1 MLTNRRSHKKMESNL
16 ENYYPNI
23 DQNFEDEQIAEDSKE
38 KESVNLQYYEN
49 KLEIVTLTISERS
62 TSQ

>member
-1 MLTNRRSHKKMESNL
+1 MESNL
-16 ENYYPNI
+16 ENYYPNN